1 MCFPLDY
8 PFKGVH
14 IFENRKKG
22 IPMKNSTVPLLL
34 TLLIAVLVVTG
45 CASTPDTPAA
55 ESEPTPAA
63 EPQEEP
69 EPQTAEEVAPEET
82 DSVATLSESESE
94 VTLRPGSGSFS
105 PDNTDAQRFFING
118 AADQP
123 IQSWEFT
130 VTDESGAVVSRES
143 GTGAPPET
151 VEWDGTT
158 DDGTAPEGR
167 YRSALLIRY
176 DDESERTVETNP
188 FLLDMTDPVPSFRL
202 SGTPFTPD
210 GDGNRDEL
218 IITIDA
224 EDASP
229 IVGWLF
235 EIRTTDG
242 QTLAQYNDMSDV
254 PRTARWNGRP
264 GRGFVVQSGDEYR
277 IVGGVR
283 DEAGNEGR
291 TETSFVVGAM
301 TERHRGRARI
311 ILPSIQFP
319 ANSARIAD
327 ASPAARERFEN
338 VVDRLSRILAVTEGT
353 VLIEGH
359 ANSTRFSGGRPDPAE
374 QRTELIPLS
383 RDRAAVVRQALI
395 ARGIDANRLE
405 TDGVGAADPV
415 APFGD
420 AGRRVENRRIE
431 FYLID

>member
-1 MCFPLDY
+1 
-8 PFKGVH
+8 
-14 IFENRKKG
+14 
-22 IPMKNSTVPLLL
+22 MKNNTVPVFFALVIALL
-34 TLLIAVLVVTG
+34 AVTG
-45 CASTPDTPAA
+45 CASAPETPPA
-55 ESEPTPAA
+55 ESEPAQST
-63 EPQEEP
+63 ETQQVP
-69 EPQTAEEVAPEET
+69 EPQSTEEVTPEET
-82 DSVATLSESESE
+82 DSVGTLSESESA

-105 PDNTDAQRFFING
+105 PENADAQRFFIDG
-118 AADQP
+118 AANQP

-130 VTDESGAVVSRES
+130 VTDDTGQVVSRES
-143 GTGAPPET
+143 GTGAPPEV

-158 DDGTAPEGR
+158 ADGTAPEGR
-167 YRSALLIRY
+167 YSSALMIRY

-229 IVGWLF
+229 IVAWLF
-235 EIRTTDG
+235 EIQTTDG
-242 QTLAQYNDMSDV
+242 QTLAQYTDMSDV

-291 TETSFVVGAM
+291 TETSFVIGAM

-311 ILPSIQFP
+311 MLPSIQFP
-319 ANSARIAD
+319 ANSARITD

-338 VVDRLSRILAVTEGT
+338 VVDRLARILAMTEGT

-359 ANSTRFSGGRPDPAE
+359 ANSTRFSGSLPDPEE
-374 QRTELIPLS
+374 QRRELIPLS
-383 RDRAAVVRQALI
+383 RDRATVVRQALI
-395 ARGIDANRLE
+395 ERGIDADRLE
-405 TDGVGAADPV
+405 TDGVGATDPI

-420 AGRRVENRRIE
+420 ARRRVENRRIE